1 MMSEPQSTKRQG
13 VSYLLVG
20 GGTALLELGLFQLL
34 YKLVGLPV
42 EVSNVCAT
50 LVATASNFLLNRNV
64 TFASTSNPLRS
75 LVLYCVLIVVNMT
88 VSTLA
93 IKAMVGMNVP
103 SVLAKLLMQGCVV
116 VWNFVLYKKVIFI

>member
-20 GGTALLELGLFQLL
+20 VGTALLELGLFQLL